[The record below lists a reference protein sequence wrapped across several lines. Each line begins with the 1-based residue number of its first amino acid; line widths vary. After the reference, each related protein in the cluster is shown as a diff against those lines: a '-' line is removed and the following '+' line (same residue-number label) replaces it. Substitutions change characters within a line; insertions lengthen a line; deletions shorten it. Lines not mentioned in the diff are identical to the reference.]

1 MPRGTK
7 RGQDN
12 WAPPLLTR
20 DGLCEAETMP
30 CPLCRL
36 RQPRRQ
42 CPALGREICAVCCG
56 TKRLVEITCPADCG
70 YLAAAQ
76 AHPPAL
82 VRRQQERDLAFVMA
96 MREGLSER
104 ESDLYWAVLTFI
116 AGVRSDPPI
125 KLIDADLAE
134 GAASLAATY
143 ETANRGLIYEHR
155 PQSLAAQRLVRDL
168 KAFLAQLVAEADASA
183 ARNLERD
190 APVVLRHV
198 EQGAREA
205 RKAVDEGLAT
215 AIEMIGR
222 VVTAAG
228 RGQQARA
235 GEPPVGPPRSMLVL
249 P

>member
-1 MPRGTK
+1 
-7 RGQDN
+7 
-12 WAPPLLTR
+12 
-20 DGLCEAETMP
+20 MP
-30 CPLCRL
+30 CPLCRQ
-36 RQPRRQ
+36 RQPRRR

-56 TKRLVEITCPADCG
+56 TKRLVEISCPADCG
-70 YLAAAQ
+70 YLGSAQ
-76 AHPPAL
+76 THPPAL

-104 ESDLYWAVLTFI
+104 ESDLYWAVLMFI
-116 AGVRSDPPI
+116 AGVRSDPLI
-125 KLIDADLAE
+125 ELIDADLVE

-168 KAFLAQLVAEADASA
+168 KAFLAQLVADADASA

-215 AIEMIGR
+215 ARRRAPGSRRSVPHGR
-222 VVTAAG
+222 CLCCRNRHAT
-228 RGQQARA
+228 
-235 GEPPVGPPRSMLVL
+235 PPKVCYNQGLVY
-249 P
+249 

>member
-1 MPRGTK
+1 MVSRRPLVPRETK

-183 ARNLERD
+183 ARNTTQRATSAASPRRPTGLCPTMLFITSSDTPASRS
-190 APVVLRHV
+190 VL
-198 EQGAREA
+198 
-205 RKAVDEGLAT
+205 
-215 AIEMIGR
+215 M
-222 VVTAAG
+222 
-228 RGQQARA
+228 
-235 GEPPVGPPRSMLVL
+235 
-249 P
+249 